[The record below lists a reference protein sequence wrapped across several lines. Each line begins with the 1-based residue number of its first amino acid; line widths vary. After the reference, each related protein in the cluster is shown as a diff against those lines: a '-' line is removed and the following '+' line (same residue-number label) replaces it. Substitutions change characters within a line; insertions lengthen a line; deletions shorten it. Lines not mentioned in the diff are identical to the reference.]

1 MKYFTIKELSRS
13 NNAANLG
20 INNHPTPNAIDNLEM
35 LVDNVLDPLREAWGK
50 PIRVNSGYRCEAL
63 NRAVGGSKTS
73 HHLKGMA
80 ADITAGSKAENK
92 ALFELVQKLRL
103 PFTQLIDEKGFQ
115 WIHISYER
123 FNLKMQ
129 ILKL

>member
-1 MKYFTIKELSRS
+1 
-13 NNAANLG
+13 
-20 INNHPTPNAIDNLEM
+20 
-35 LVDNVLDPLREAWGK
+35 
-50 PIRVNSGYRCEAL
+50 
-63 NRAVGGSKTS
+63 
-73 HHLKGMA
+73 MA